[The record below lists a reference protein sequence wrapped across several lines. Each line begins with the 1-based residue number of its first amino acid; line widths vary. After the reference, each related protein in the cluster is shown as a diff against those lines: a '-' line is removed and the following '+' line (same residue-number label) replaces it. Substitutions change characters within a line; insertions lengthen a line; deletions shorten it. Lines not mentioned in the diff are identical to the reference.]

1 MKENEIKNSIEL
13 TAIEIRKLKK
23 RKLEMIEELKKIKQE
38 NKIKRIKLAK
48 KLRKSGLTLREI
60 SAVVGVSYELIRI
73 YESDLD
79 DYISK
84 NKLIE
89 EEIMK

>member
-73 YESDLD
+73 YL
-79 DYISK
+79 K
-84 NKLIE
+84 K
-89 EEIMK
+89 